1 MKRLIKWI
9 KSLFD
14 KPEIKVKT
22 LGNLKSLDNVFIQ
35 VPEGKFLTGWVMW
48 RSADMIAIRINFD
61 ESEHV
66 INIEDD
72 LDKTKI
78 NFEDM
83 ILFVNKPV

>member
-35 VPEGKFLTGWVMW
+35 VPGGRFLTGWVMW

-83 ILFVNKPV
+83 ILFTSKPA

>member
-9 KSLFD
+9 KSFFD
-14 KPEIKVKT
+14 TPETKVKT
-22 LGNLKSLDNVFIQ
+22 LGNLKPLDNVFISIS
-35 VPEGKFLTGWVMW
+35 GDKFLIGWVMW
-48 RSADMIAIRINFD
+48 RSANMIAIRIDFD

-83 ILFVNKPV
+83 ILFTNPPA

>member
-1 MKRLIKWI
+1 MKRLIERI

-22 LGNLKSLDNVFIQ
+22 LSNLKSLDNVFIQ
-35 VPEGKFLTGWVMW
+35 VPGGKFLTGWVMW

-83 ILFVNKPV
+83 ILFTNKPV